1 MDLASA
7 AAQPYRVLART
18 HRPQRLSELIGQEA
32 LVRTLTNAM
41 SSGRIAHAFLLAGI
55 RGIGKTTTARIIAK
69 GLNCTGI
76 DGKGGPTPEPC
87 GECPSC
93 RSLIEERPMDVIE
106 MDAATRTGIDDI
118 REIVDAVRYAPASSR
133 YKIYIIDEVHML
145 SEKAFNGL
153 LKTLEEPP
161 PHAKFIFAT
170 TEVRKLPVTVLSRC
184 QRFDLKRVEAAVLE
198 AHLARIA
205 ELETVSAESEALAL
219 MARAAEGSVRDALS
233 LLDQAIA
240 LSDGPV
246 TTKAVAGMLGLGDRQ
261 RLIDLFA
268 AVMGGEAATTIDRS
282 RELYRLGAEPTAVLQ
297 DLLEIGHWLS
307 CLKVDRDA
315 GSAFATTPEA
325 VATAQALA
333 QKLDLAVLARAWQ
346 VLLKGLD
353 EVRSA
358 PDAAQALEM
367 VLLRLSA
374 MGQLPTPG
382 EVIKSL
388 RRQETAAKGNGGAP
402 GVGSRPQAPTMPPA
416 PPPVARI
423 APLEPRQD
431 ASGAAARPSRSDGRG
446 ARAPSRHVPS
456 SGPAATRAGAA
467 PGAGKG
473 PAPRTTEPADFADL
487 VRLLHGHGQPL
498 LASYLK
504 EGAHLIGFQKDRI
517 ELRLASGLP
526 RDISGKLSE
535 ALLELTGRRWLI
547 ALSQS
552 GGDASLA
559 EQEAVNRQRLIE
571 AVAEDAAVREVLDAF
586 PGATIVDIR
595 DARRHD
601 GPADAASEHDAPE
614 HDAAE
619 TLGYIDPEDADR
631 GGLAEDAPDDDGADD
646 IVFTDDELDDD
657 PTDFEIG
664 PAAGDNSRMER

>member
-1 MDLASA
+1 MDPANAS
-7 AAQPYRVLART
+7 AQPYRVLART
-18 HRPQRLSELIGQEA
+18 YRPQRLSELIGQEA

-41 SSGRIAHAFLLAGI
+41 ASGRIAHAFLLSGI

-69 GLNCTGI
+69 GLNCTAQ
-76 DGKGGPTPEPC
+76 DGPTPEPC

-93 RSLIEERPMDVIE
+93 RSLVEERPMDVIE

-118 REIVDAVRYAPASSR
+118 REIVDAVRYAPAASR

-184 QRFDLKRVEAAVLE
+184 QRFDLKRVEATVLE
-198 AHLARIA
+198 QHLARIA
-205 ELETVSAESEALAL
+205 LREQVTVEPQALGL

-233 LLDQAIA
+233 LFDQAIA

-246 TTKAVAGMLGLGDRQ
+246 TLTAVAAMLGLGDRQ

-268 AVMGGEAATTIDRS
+268 AVLGGDPGRTLDLS
-282 RELYRLGAEPTAVLQ
+282 RELHRLGAEPTAVLH

-307 CLKVDRDA
+307 CLKVGADA
-315 GSAFATTPEA
+315 ASPFATTPDA
-325 VATAQALA
+325 VAAGRALA
-333 QKLDLAVLARAWQ
+333 EKLDLAVLARAWQ

-353 EVRSA
+353 EVRGA

-367 VLLRLSA
+367 VLLRLAA

-382 EVIKSL
+382 EVIKAL
-388 RRQETAAKGNGGAP
+388 QHQAPMPGGNGA
-402 GVGSRPQAPTMPPA
+402 GSRPQAPTRPPA

-423 APLEPRQD
+423 APLEPRPDPGPAPDQP
-431 ASGAAARPSRSDGRG
+431 ASRSADQTLQRSPSLHTPESDPAVDRNAAARA
-446 ARAPSRHVPS
+446 ARR
-456 SGPAATRAGAA
+456 PA
-467 PGAGKG
+467 
-473 PAPRTTEPADFADL
+473 EPADFADL
-487 VRLLHGHGQPL
+487 VRLLHAHGQPL

-504 EGAHLIGFQKDRI
+504 EGAHLISFQKDRI
-517 ELRLASGLP
+517 ALRLAPGLP
-526 RDISGKLSE
+526 RDISGRLSE

-547 ALSQS
+547 ALSQE
-552 GGDASLA
+552 GGDVSLA
-559 EQEAVNRQRLIE
+559 EQEALNRERLI
-571 AVAEDAAVREVLDAF
+571 AQVAEHAAVREVLDAF

-595 DARRHD
+595 DAPRRAD
-601 GPADAASEHDAPE
+601 PA
-614 HDAAE
+614 HDAAAE
-619 TLGYIDPEDADR
+619 LGYTEPEDDAANGPAAADAPD
-631 GGLAEDAPDDDGADD
+631 LVYPDDAPDDPL
-646 IVFTDDELDDD
+646 DEED
-657 PTDFEIG
+657 PTG
-664 PAAGDNSRMER
+664 PETTPALGDNSRLER

>member
-1 MDLASA
+1 MAPENPA
-7 AAQPYRVLART
+7 APPYRVLART
-18 HRPQRLSELIGQEA
+18 YRPQRLSELIGQEA

-41 SSGRIAHAFLLAGI
+41 ASGRIAHAFLLAGI

-69 GLNCTGI
+69 GLNCTAQ
-76 DGKGGPTPEPC
+76 DGPTPEPC

-93 RSLIEERPMDVIE
+93 RSLVEERPMDVIE

-118 REIVDAVRYAPASSR
+118 REIVDAVRYAPAASR

-184 QRFDLKRVEAAVLE
+184 QRFDLKRVEVSVLE

-205 ELETVSAESEALAL
+205 EREGVTVEPAALAL
-219 MARAAEGSVRDALS
+219 MARAAEGSVRDSLS
-233 LLDQAIA
+233 LFDQAIA

-246 TTKAVAGMLGLGDRQ
+246 TMAAVAAMLGLGDRQ

-268 AVMGGEAATTIDRS
+268 AVLGGDGAATLERS
-282 RELYRLGAEPTAVLQ
+282 RELYRLGAEPAAVLQ

-307 CLKVDRDA
+307 CLKVGADA
-315 GSAFATTPEA
+315 ASPFATTPQA
-325 VATAQALA
+325 VAAGRALA
-333 QKLDLAVLARAWQ
+333 EKLDLAVLARAWQ

-353 EVRSA
+353 EVRGA
-358 PDAAQALEM
+358 PDAGQALEM

-382 EVIKSL
+382 EVIKAL
-388 RRQETAAKGNGGAP
+388 ERREAAGRGNGGAP
-402 GVGSRPQAPTMPPA
+402 AAGSRPQAPTTPPA
-416 PPPVARI
+416 PPPMARV
-423 APLEPRQD
+423 APLEPRPVP
-431 ASGAAARPSRSDGRG
+431 GAPSEQAMQRGAVEQPAQRSPSLHTPRSPSAADRSRSGQRP
-446 ARAPSRHVPS
+446 ARAF
-456 SGPAATRAGAA
+456 A
-467 PGAGKG
+467 
-473 PAPRTTEPADFADL
+473 EPADFADL

-517 ELRLASGLP
+517 ELRLAPGLP

-547 ALSQS
+547 ALSQE
-552 GGDASLA
+552 GGAASLA
-559 EQEAVNRQRLIE
+559 EQEAVRRRLMIE
-571 AVAEDAAVREVLDAF
+571 EVAEHAAVREVLDAF

-595 DARRHD
+595 EARRSPDPAPDPEHD
-601 GPADAASEHDAPE
+601 AVSGAGYTEPRDIEGGGPADA
-614 HDAAE
+614 
-619 TLGYIDPEDADR
+619 
-631 GGLAEDAPDDDGADD
+631 DDDASDSE
-646 IVFTDDELDDD
+646 T
-657 PTDFEIG
+657 G
-664 PAAGDNSRMER
+664 PPVGDNSRMER